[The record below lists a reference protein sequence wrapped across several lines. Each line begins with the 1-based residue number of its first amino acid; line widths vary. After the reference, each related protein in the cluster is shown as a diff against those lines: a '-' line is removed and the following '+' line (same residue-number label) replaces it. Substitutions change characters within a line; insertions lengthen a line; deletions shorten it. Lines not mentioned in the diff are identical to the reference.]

1 MLRPM
6 RKGKGS
12 EQGQNKLNARRNA
25 VTAALKARGSQH
37 MPCNKTT
44 SSTDRNTRSVGQALR
59 GLASNCKRKMYKHG
73 RLFTGTYLQ
82 KKKKHSSSNPDSG
95 SVSESDSN
103 VEI

>member
-25 VTAALKARGSQH
+25 ATAALKARGSQH
-37 MPCNKTT
+37 MPCIKTT
-44 SSTDRNTRSVGQALR
+44 SNTDRNTRSVGQALR

-82 KKKKHSSSNPDSG
+82 KKKKHSSSNPDLG
-95 SVSESDSN
+95 SVSESDGN
-103 VEI
+103 FEI